1 MGGRRER
8 RPSSLFWKG
17 EGFSTV
23 GMALAL
29 LISLSL
35 IFTCARVYEIN
46 TASSQVQD
54 VADAACLA
62 AENVVGEF
70 YIVVSVCDAVVFT
83 LSLAALV
90 SAALGVVCACA
101 PPAAGF
107 AKGFFDAARSL
118 KQARDSFASS
128 AQESLEKLAR
138 ALPVLAAARAQEVLD
153 ANSGGAD
160 GSSYEGFALLVPWEM
175 ENGGLLDF
183 DESDTALEATDA
195 SSEDLMEEAAKAEEA
210 ASEANLWKD
219 HGFRHDSGSRSEY
232 CMYERAGKLASL
244 SGEDNP
250 FFSSVETWSFSASL
264 ARAKAYYES
273 RYRNES
279 PQSDSVDEQA
289 NSSLRKRFY
298 AYAVETVGAGY
309 VHETADSFD
318 SSFPRLPKNT
328 EEMKQTKLYTD
339 RCFPATMSG
348 TGQLSIH
355 AWEGCPGMV
364 GSSRVDDRSLSD
376 ADRSSAYSVCP
387 RCHLAASSMGK
398 VAAASSSIEN
408 GFEYHYNEVAKAAE
422 EYERAYNEFAPLSQ
436 EVKSMAGDL
445 FDGLTN
451 GLEEVLSQ
459 RIDCSPPGRSGAI
472 ALVVD
477 RGTSS
482 TAFPSPLVDSAG
494 VGSLGARAAL
504 SAATLVPEESSE
516 GETVLTSFLDGLKEA
531 GAAPVGAH
539 VVLEMWSTLLT
550 VYAQGHDALC
560 SSIDQ
565 LLGSVPLASAS
576 GLGNWAADELKGLVE
591 ACGFDPPDLRARKA
605 VVVNSSHVL
614 EGDSSKW
621 SAKFLEI
628 KRGALSAAGESG
640 FNGALSAVET
650 AALDTVEE
658 LGGEFQVGTLVVFDG
673 LIELPITITLPV
685 AVTDG
690 LSASIQEAIDSLR
703 AIVASWT
710 GVRQWR

>member
-1 MGGRRER
+1 
-8 RPSSLFWKG
+8 
-17 EGFSTV
+17 
-23 GMALAL
+23 
-29 LISLSL
+29 
-35 IFTCARVYEIN
+35 
-46 TASSQVQD
+46 
-54 VADAACLA
+54 
-62 AENVVGEF
+62 
-70 YIVVSVCDAVVFT
+70 
-83 LSLAALV
+83 
-90 SAALGVVCACA
+90 
-101 PPAAGF
+101 
-107 AKGFFDAARSL
+107 
-118 KQARDSFASS
+118 
-128 AQESLEKLAR
+128 
-138 ALPVLAAARAQEVLD
+138 
-153 ANSGGAD
+153 
-160 GSSYEGFALLVPWEM
+160 
-175 ENGGLLDF
+175 
-183 DESDTALEATDA
+183 
-195 SSEDLMEEAAKAEEA
+195 
-210 ASEANLWKD
+210 
-219 HGFRHDSGSRSEY
+219 
-232 CMYERAGKLASL
+232 
-244 SGEDNP
+244 
-250 FFSSVETWSFSASL
+250 
-264 ARAKAYYES
+264 
-273 RYRNES
+273 
-279 PQSDSVDEQA
+279 
-289 NSSLRKRFY
+289 
-298 AYAVETVGAGY
+298 
-309 VHETADSFD
+309 
-318 SSFPRLPKNT
+318 
-328 EEMKQTKLYTD
+328 
-339 RCFPATMSG
+339 
-348 TGQLSIH
+348 
-355 AWEGCPGMV
+355 MV

>member
-1 MGGRRER
+1 
-8 RPSSLFWKG
+8 
-17 EGFSTV
+17 
-23 GMALAL
+23 
-29 LISLSL
+29 
-35 IFTCARVYEIN
+35 
-46 TASSQVQD
+46 
-54 VADAACLA
+54 
-62 AENVVGEF
+62 
-70 YIVVSVCDAVVFT
+70 
-83 LSLAALV
+83 
-90 SAALGVVCACA
+90 
-101 PPAAGF
+101 
-107 AKGFFDAARSL
+107 
-118 KQARDSFASS
+118 
-128 AQESLEKLAR
+128 
-138 ALPVLAAARAQEVLD
+138 
-153 ANSGGAD
+153 
-160 GSSYEGFALLVPWEM
+160 
-175 ENGGLLDF
+175 
-183 DESDTALEATDA
+183 
-195 SSEDLMEEAAKAEEA
+195 
-210 ASEANLWKD
+210 
-219 HGFRHDSGSRSEY
+219 
-232 CMYERAGKLASL
+232 
-244 SGEDNP
+244 
-250 FFSSVETWSFSASL
+250 
-264 ARAKAYYES
+264 
-273 RYRNES
+273 
-279 PQSDSVDEQA
+279 
-289 NSSLRKRFY
+289 
-298 AYAVETVGAGY
+298 
-309 VHETADSFD
+309 
-318 SSFPRLPKNT
+318 
-328 EEMKQTKLYTD
+328 
-339 RCFPATMSG
+339 
-348 TGQLSIH
+348 
-355 AWEGCPGMV
+355 MV

-445 FDGLTN
+445 FDELTK

-472 ALVVD
+472 TLVVD
-477 RGTSS
+477 RGTPS

-591 ACGFDPPDLRARKA
+591 VCGFDPPDLRARKA

-621 SAKFLEI
+621 SARFLEV

-658 LGGEFQVGTLVVFDG
+658 LGDEFQVGTLVVFDG

-703 AIVASWT
+703 AIVGSWT